1 MILEGFLMEFWKI
14 AALSAALLGAAGAA
28 AAMAPPI
35 YGQSGTR
42 GVAAPHVELFTSGS
56 SRIGVSVSDV
66 DASKGTGG
74 VMIDTVE
81 EGSAAEKAGLKNGD
95 VVVEFDDER
104 VRSVRQFTRLVGE
117 TPSGRQVA
125 AAVMRDG
132 KRVTVNVEPREASP
146 FHVFDDNRWQT
157 LDNLREFVRPMPVP
171 PAAPRPPSTPR
182 APRPPALD
190 GFLWSTGNQLG
201 VTVNGISEQ
210 LKEYFGVKDGVL
222 VASVTEGSAA
232 GKAGVKA
239 GDVIV
244 SVNGSTIE
252 DASGL
257 RREMQRLDAGEDFT
271 LNIVRDKKPM
281 TLKGKSEQNRNRRMT
296 TRTIL

>member
-1 MILEGFLMEFWKI
+1 MEFWKT
-14 AALSAALLGAAGAA
+14 AALSAALLGAG

-66 DASKGTGG
+66 DATKATGG
-74 VMIDTVE
+74 VMIETVE

-95 VVVEFDDER
+95 VVVEFDGER

-132 KRVTVNVEPREASP
+132 KRVTVNVEPREASA
-146 FHVFDDNRWQT
+146 FRVFDDNRWQT
-157 LDNLREFVRPMPVP
+157 LDNLREYVRPMPVP
-171 PAAPRPPSTPR
+171 SPAAPRPPSAPR

-271 LNIVRDKKPM
+271 LNIVRDQKSM
-281 TLKGKSEQNRNRRMT
+281 TLKGKAEPNRNRRMT